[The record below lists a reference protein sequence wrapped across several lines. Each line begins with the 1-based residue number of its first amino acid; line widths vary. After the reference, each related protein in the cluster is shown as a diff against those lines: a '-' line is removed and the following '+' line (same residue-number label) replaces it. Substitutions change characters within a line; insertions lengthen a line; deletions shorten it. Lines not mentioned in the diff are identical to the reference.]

1 MFTLERTG
9 FGRAAALRWKT
20 SNSPMEQTRINAANL
35 QHLYCVRIRERM
47 TKKLMTAKQFAEAS
61 NISYDRL
68 LKVLRGDIIMRLEDI
83 AAADLILGEVSE
95 FARKEAMLLKQPDAR
110 RG

>member
-20 SNSPMEQTRINAANL
+20 SNSPIEKIRINAAKL
-35 QHLYCVRIRERM
+35 QHHYCVRIRERM
-47 TKKLMTAKQFAEAS
+47 TNELMTAKQFAEAS

-95 FARKEAMLLKQPDAR
+95 FAYRDAMLLKRAEAR